1 MKRNEAYKA
10 VLSEKRDEKEQTMR
24 HAVLKLAMGQM
35 LVEGGKPADNLQR
48 AVEMISD
55 ASAQDCDIIILPECL
70 DVGWTHPSATELADE
85 IPGSRSD
92 VLCKAA
98 ADQRIYVV
106 AGLTE
111 RDGDSVYNSAVLID
125 PQGEIITTYHKVHLR
140 GEERLA
146 FRPGYRFVLGET
158 SFGLLGLLIGWDL
171 AFPEA
176 ARCLTLQGAELL
188 CLCANWEQPHT
199 DAWRHYVFARALE
212 NSVFMAAANRVGEE
226 YSYSFCGSSL
236 IVGPRGEVY
245 NTMEQGVEGYGL
257 ATIDLDEVR
266 KNREDTQLLQ
276 IRQPRSYREIVKMY

>member
-1 MKRNEAYKA
+1 MRQITVATVQMTPILAEPRANLERMGKWVEDICREQKVDLIVFPELVTTGYECGVRFAELAEHIPGPA
-10 VLSEKRDEKEQTMR
+10 VNYMAERAADFQV
-24 HAVLKLAMGQM
+24 HLAFG
-35 LVEGGKPADNLQR
+35 LVEKQK
-48 AVEMISD
+48 VE
-55 ASAQDCDIIILPECL
+55 
-70 DVGWTHPSATELADE
+70 
-85 IPGSRSD
+85 
-92 VLCKAA
+92 
-98 ADQRIYVV
+98 
-106 AGLTE
+106 
-111 RDGDSVYNSAVLID
+111 SVIYNSAVLID
-125 PQGEIITTYHKVHLR
+125 PQGEIVTTYHKVHLR